1 MRLIKR
7 SPLRLLLDVGRVGIV
22 KIVYW
27 RQFRFEGLC
36 RLGRGASVFILS
48 GGSIRL
54 GRRVGLADFVT
65 LEANGGVIRIG
76 AGTTVNAFSRIVARS
91 GITIGAG
98 CAIAQFVA
106 ILDHDHAFEAGEAA
120 GMRGYRT
127 APVVIGDH
135 VWIGDKA
142 TILRGTR
149 IGDGAVIGAGA
160 VVNKDVPPYSIA
172 VGVPCRIL
180 PRYPAAARTG

>member
-22 KIVYW
+22 KAFYW
-27 RQFRFEGLC
+27 RRFRFQGLC
-36 RLGRGASVFILS
+36 RLGRGASVFILN

-65 LEANGGVIRIG
+65 LEGNGGTISIG
-76 AGTTVNAFSRIVARS
+76 AGTTVNAFSRIVAHN

-106 ILDHDHAFEAGEAA
+106 ILDHDHAFKSGEAA
-120 GMRGYRT
+120 GMSGYRT
-127 APVVIGDH
+127 ASVVIGDH

-149 IGDGAVIGAGA
+149 IGDGVVIGAGA
-160 VVNKDVPPYSIA
+160 VVNKDVPPYSLA
-172 VGVPCRIL
+172 VGSPCRIL
-180 PRYPAAARTG
+180 PRRPVEARTA